1 MSSAYS
7 DSLVALARAGDEAA
21 LTMLWRELNPLLL
34 RYVRGRI
41 GDGAEDVVAQAW
53 LDAARRLDEFEGND
67 LDFRRWVF
75 TIARHRSIDE
85 LRRRGRRPEDPV
97 PAMPFEPAGAGDA
110 VDHVDDLSSALAL
123 LRRLPSDQADA
134 VLLRVVGALDVAEV
148 AIVMGRSQGSVRVL
162 VHRGLRKLQAILEE
176 KRVTERDPTA
186 LYREQ

>member
-41 GDGAEDVVAQAW
+41 GEGAEDVVAQAW

-67 LDFRRWVF
+67 LDFRRWMF

-85 LRRRGRRPEDPV
+85 LRRRGRRPEDPA
-97 PAMPFEPAGAGDA
+97 PAMPVEPGSADS

-123 LRRLPSDQADA
+123 LRRLPPDQADA

-162 VHRGLRKLQAILEE
+162 VHRGLRKLQAILED
-176 KRVTERDPTA
+176 KRVTETDPTA